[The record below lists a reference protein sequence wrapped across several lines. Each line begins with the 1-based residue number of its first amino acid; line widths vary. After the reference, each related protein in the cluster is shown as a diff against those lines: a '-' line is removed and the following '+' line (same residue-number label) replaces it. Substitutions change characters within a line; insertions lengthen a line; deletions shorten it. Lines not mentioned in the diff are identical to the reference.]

1 MPWAFSWLHAT
12 PISDE
17 LIAEIENRYNVQL
30 PEDLKSILK
39 EGNNGVPSK
48 RFFDTNV
55 AEGHEWKTLLSYDK
69 SDMENIYSALS
80 VLKDVDAD
88 LFPFG
93 NDPAGNIICLKKN
106 KVVLWHHETD
116 EIEFVANSI
125 SEFLAKLY

>member
-1 MPWAFSWLHAT
+1 MEITWKYAT

-17 LIAEIENRYNVQL
+17 LISEVENKYDVQL

-48 RFFDTNV
+48 RFFDTDV
-55 AEGHEWKTLLSYDK
+55 AEGYEWKTLLSYYK
-69 SDMENIYSALS
+69 SDIENVYSAIS
-80 VLKDVDAD
+80 ILKDVDID

-93 NDPAGNIICLKKN
+93 NDPAGNLICLKGG
-106 KVVLWHHETD
+106 KVVFWNHETD
-116 EIEFVANSI
+116 TLEIIASSV

>member
-1 MPWAFSWLHAT
+1 MEITWKYAT

-17 LIAEIENRYNVQL
+17 LISEVESKYDIQL

-69 SDMENIYSALS
+69 SDIENVYSAIS
-80 VLKDVDAD
+80 ILKDVDVN

-93 NDPAGNIICLKKN
+93 AGKIDKEPDQLDRQQNDHL
-106 KVVLWHHETD
+106 
-116 EIEFVANSI
+116 
-125 SEFLAKLY
+125 

>member
-1 MPWAFSWLHAT
+1 MEITWKYAT

-17 LIAEIENRYNVQL
+17 LISEVESKYDIQL

-69 SDMENIYSALS
+69 SDIENVYSAIS
-80 VLKDVDAD
+80 ILKDVDVN

-93 NDPAGNIICLKKN
+93 NDPAGNMICLKGG
-106 KVVLWHHETD
+106 KVVFWNHETD
-116 EIEFVANSI
+116 ALEFVADSI